1 MSDGEYHYYKKQ
13 AFAFAM
19 LLLVIGGVNWG
30 ILAVTGTNAIQY
42 ITGKNTLIANA
53 IFLFVGIAALFLGF
67 ARDSY
72 LPFLGPAVLPCSL
85 LKVQTPEGADYEKR
99 VLVKPGVKVMYWA
112 AEPANADLQTIADW
126 RHAYLGFRNAGVA
139 VADEDGYV
147 SLRVRKPQPYSVPI
161 KGELHP
167 NIHLRA
173 CMNNGFIGPVETVSL
188 DTKEYFENVKT
199 IGEPED
205 YEPVADSKPK
215 DYPKPDTAM
224 TEINRAL
231 KETQSGS
238 FMATE
243 GALMESIQPQT
254 KGADYD
260 AAFQPTK

>member
-1 MSDGEYHYYKKQ
+1 
-13 AFAFAM
+13 M

-42 ITGKNTLIANA
+42 ITGKKTLVANA

-67 ARDSY
+67 TRDSY

-99 VLVKPGVKVMYWA
+99 VLVRPGVKVMYWA
-112 AEPANADLQTIADW
+112 AEPANADLQTISDW
-126 RHAYLGFRNAGVA
+126 RHAYLGIRNAGVTT
-139 VADEDGYV
+139 ADEDGYV
-147 SLRVRKPQPYSVPI
+147 SLRVRKPQPYTVPI

-167 NIHLRA
+167 HIHFRE
-173 CMNNGFIGPVETVSL
+173 CMNNGFIGPVVTVSL

-199 IGEPED
+199 SASPEE
-205 YEPVADSKPK
+205 YEPVTDSEPK

-224 TEINRAL
+224 TEVNRAL
-231 KETQSGS
+231 KETQTGS
-238 FMATE
+238 LMATE
-243 GALMESIQPQT
+243 GALLESILPQN

-260 AAFQPTK
+260 AAFQPAK

>member
-1 MSDGEYHYYKKQ
+1 MNDGEYHYYKKQ

-42 ITGKNTLIANA
+42 ITGKKTLVANA

-67 ARDSY
+67 TRDSY

-99 VLVKPGVKVMYWA
+99 VLVRPGVKVMYWA
-112 AEPANADLQTIADW
+112 AEPANADLQTISDW
-126 RHAYLGFRNAGVA
+126 RHAYLGIRNAGVTT
-139 VADEDGYV
+139 ADEDGYV
-147 SLRVRKPQPYSVPI
+147 SLRVRKPQPYTVPI

-167 NIHLRA
+167 HIHFRE
-173 CMNNGFIGPVETVSL
+173 CMNNGFIGPVVTVSL

-199 IGEPED
+199 SASPEE
-205 YEPVADSKPK
+205 YEPVTDSEPK

-224 TEINRAL
+224 TEVNRAL
-231 KETQSGS
+231 KETQTGS
-238 FMATE
+238 LMATE
-243 GALMESIQPQT
+243 GALLESILPQN

-260 AAFQPTK
+260 AAFQPAK